1 MAKDKLTLED
11 LKVQSTVTSLNEEQM
26 NQLKGGIAPVRG
38 MRFTYRTRWTAV
50 DVRSE
55 VRESMAIVDTT
66 SQHK

>member
-1 MAKDKLTLED
+1 MAKEKLTLED

-38 MRFTYRTRWTAV
+38 LRFTYRTRWTAV

-55 VRESMAIVDTT
+55 VRESITIAPST